1 MFGICGIGHTD
12 SRAGNERDTM
22 KLTAADLAALLVA
35 VNHMSGTDKVP
46 MDIRVTALLASYK
59 IKHELERLSIDVE
72 IETV

>member
-1 MFGICGIGHTD
+1 
-12 SRAGNERDTM
+12 M